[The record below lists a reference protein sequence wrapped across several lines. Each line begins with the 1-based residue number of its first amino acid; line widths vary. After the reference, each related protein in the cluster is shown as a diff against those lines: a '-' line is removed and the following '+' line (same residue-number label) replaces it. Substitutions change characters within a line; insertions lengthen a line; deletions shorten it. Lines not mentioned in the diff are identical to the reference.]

1 MTPRKTKGLGKGLP
15 SMFGVKSVADVLEP
29 KTPNGEIQKL
39 PLVKLHPGK
48 YQARRTLSEE
58 SIQELARSIQEK
70 GIINPIVVRK
80 IDENSYEILA
90 GERRFRAAT
99 QIGLKEVPVSVLEVG
114 DEDALIIGL
123 IENLQR
129 EDLNVVDAA
138 LGVQRLIQEFNFS
151 HEQAA
156 QAVGR
161 SRSAV
166 SNLIRLLSLP
176 EEIQVFLK
184 DGELDMG
191 HARALLPLE
200 KDEQLEVAEEI
211 IKKGLSVR
219 QVEVLVERK
228 KKLKEESALAEEEPE
243 TPLIDLTKFEKQ
255 LGKLYGTGVKLSANA
270 KGKGK
275 IVLNFSNKEEFAVL
289 MKKLNKIFFIES

>member
-29 KTPNGEIQKL
+29 KTPNGDVQKL
-39 PLVKLHPGK
+39 LLAKLHPGK
-48 YQARRTLSEE
+48 YQARKTLPEE
-58 SIQELARSIQEK
+58 SIQELAHSIQEK

-80 IDENSYEILA
+80 IEENSYEILA

-99 QIGLKEVPVSVLEVG
+99 LIGLKEVPVSILEVG

-129 EDLNVVDAA
+129 EDLNVIDAA
-138 LGVQRLIQEFNFS
+138 WGVQRLIQEFNYS

-176 EEIQVFLK
+176 EEIQTFLK

-200 KDEQLEVAEEI
+200 KVEQIKLAEEI
-211 IKKGLSVR
+211 IKKALSVR
-219 QVEVLVERK
+219 QVEALVERIK
-228 KKLKEESALAEEEPE
+228 KQKEEPE
-243 TPLIDLTKFEKQ
+243 TPSEEGEILLPDFTKFEKQ
-255 LGKLYGTGVKLSANA
+255 LGKLYGTPVKLSANA

-275 IVLNFSNKEEFAVL
+275 IVLNFANKEEL
-289 MKKLNKIFFIES
+289 MALLKKLNNK

>member
-219 QVEVLVERK
+219 QVEGLVERK

-289 MKKLNKIFFIES
+289 MKKLNKK

>member
-29 KTPNGEIQKL
+29 KTPNGDVQKL
-39 PLVKLHPGK
+39 PLAKLHPGK
-48 YQARRTLSEE
+48 YQARKTLSEE
-58 SIQELARSIQEK
+58 SIQELAHSIQEK

-80 IDENSYEILA
+80 VEENSYEILA

-99 QIGLKEVPVSVLEVG
+99 LIGLKEVPVSILEVG

-129 EDLNVVDAA
+129 EDLNVIDAA
-138 LGVQRLIQEFNFS
+138 WGVQRLIQEFNFS

-176 EEIQVFLK
+176 EEIQTYLK
-184 DGELDMG
+184 NGELDMG

-200 KDEQLEVAEEI
+200 KVEQIKLAEEI

-219 QVEVLVERK
+219 QVEALVEKIK
-228 KKLKEESALAEEEPE
+228 KQKEEPE
-243 TPLIDLTKFEKQ
+243 TPAAEGEMILPDFTKFEKQ
-255 LGKLYGTGVKLSANA
+255 LGKLYGTPVKLSANA

-275 IVLNFSNKEEFAVL
+275 IVLNFANKEEL
-289 MKKLNKIFFIES
+289 MTLLKKLNKK

>member
-29 KTPNGEIQKL
+29 KTPNGDVQKL
-39 PLVKLHPGK
+39 LLAKLHPGK
-48 YQARRTLSEE
+48 YQARKTLPEE
-58 SIQELARSIQEK
+58 SIQELAHSIQEK

-80 IDENSYEILA
+80 IEENSYEILA

-99 QIGLKEVPVSVLEVG
+99 LIGLKEVPVSILEVG

-129 EDLNVVDAA
+129 EDLSVIDAA
-138 LGVQRLIQEFNFS
+138 WGVQRLIQEFNYS

-176 EEIQVFLK
+176 EEIQTFLK

-200 KDEQLEVAEEI
+200 KVEQIKLAEEI
-211 IKKGLSVR
+211 IKKALSVR
-219 QVEVLVERK
+219 QVEALVERIK
-228 KKLKEESALAEEEPE
+228 KQKEEPE
-243 TPLIDLTKFEKQ
+243 TPSEEGEILLPDFTKFEKQ
-255 LGKLYGTGVKLSANA
+255 LGKLYGTPVKLSANA

-275 IVLNFSNKEEFAVL
+275 IVLNFANKEEL
-289 MKKLNKIFFIES
+289 MALLKKLNKK

>member
-29 KTPNGEIQKL
+29 KTPNGDVQKL
-39 PLVKLHPGK
+39 LLAKLHPGK
-48 YQARRTLSEE
+48 YQARKTLPEE
-58 SIQELARSIQEK
+58 SIQELAHSIQEK

-80 IDENSYEILA
+80 IEENSYEILA

-99 QIGLKEVPVSVLEVG
+99 LIGLKEVPVSILEVG

-123 IENLQR
+123 IENLHR
-129 EDLNVVDAA
+129 EDLNVIDAA
-138 LGVQRLIQEFNFS
+138 WGVQRLIQEFNYS

-176 EEIQVFLK
+176 EEIQTFLK

-200 KDEQLEVAEEI
+200 KVEQIKLAEEI
-211 IKKGLSVR
+211 IKKALSVR
-219 QVEVLVERK
+219 QVEALVERIK
-228 KKLKEESALAEEEPE
+228 KQKEEPE
-243 TPLIDLTKFEKQ
+243 TPSEEGEILLPDFTKFEKQ
-255 LGKLYGTGVKLSANA
+255 LGKLYGTPVKLSANA

-275 IVLNFSNKEEFAVL
+275 IVLNFANKEEL
-289 MKKLNKIFFIES
+289 MALLKKLNKK

>member
-29 KTPNGEIQKL
+29 KTPNGDVQKL
-39 PLVKLHPGK
+39 LLAKLHPGK
-48 YQARRTLSEE
+48 YQARKTLPEE
-58 SIQELARSIQEK
+58 SIQELAHSIQEK

-80 IDENSYEILA
+80 IEENSYEILA

-99 QIGLKEVPVSVLEVG
+99 LIGLKEVPVSILEVG

-129 EDLNVVDAA
+129 EDLNVIDAA
-138 LGVQRLIQEFNFS
+138 WGVQRLIQEFNYS

-176 EEIQVFLK
+176 EEIQTFLK

-200 KDEQLEVAEEI
+200 KVEQIKLAEEI
-211 IKKGLSVR
+211 IKKALSVR
-219 QVEVLVERK
+219 QVEALVERIK
-228 KKLKEESALAEEEPE
+228 KQKEEPE
-243 TPLIDLTKFEKQ
+243 TPSEEGEILLPDFTKFEKQ
-255 LGKLYGTGVKLSANA
+255 LGKLYGTPVKLSANA

-275 IVLNFSNKEEFAVL
+275 IVLNFANKEEL
-289 MKKLNKIFFIES
+289 MALLKKLNKK

>member
-29 KTPNGEIQKL
+29 KTPNGDVQKL
-39 PLVKLHPGK
+39 PLAKLHPGK
-48 YQARRTLSEE
+48 YQARKTLSEE
-58 SIQELARSIQEK
+58 SIQELAHSIQEK

-80 IDENSYEILA
+80 IEENSYEILA

-99 QIGLKEVPVSVLEVG
+99 LIGLKEVPVSILEVG

-129 EDLNVVDAA
+129 EDLNVIDAA
-138 LGVQRLIQEFNFS
+138 WGVQRLIQEFNFS

-176 EEIQVFLK
+176 EEIQTFLK

-200 KDEQLEVAEEI
+200 KVEQIELAEEI

-219 QVEVLVERK
+219 QVEALVERIK
-228 KKLKEESALAEEEPE
+228 KQKEEPE
-243 TPLIDLTKFEKQ
+243 TPPEEGEILLPDFTKFEKQ
-255 LGKLYGTGVKLSANA
+255 LGKLYGTPVKLSANA

-275 IVLNFSNKEEFAVL
+275 IVLNFANKEEL
-289 MKKLNKIFFIES
+289 MALLKKLNKK

>member
-29 KTPNGEIQKL
+29 KTPNGDVQKL
-39 PLVKLHPGK
+39 PLAKLHPGK
-48 YQARRTLSEE
+48 YQARKTLSEE
-58 SIQELARSIQEK
+58 SIQELAHSIQEK

-80 IDENSYEILA
+80 VEENSYEILA

-99 QIGLKEVPVSVLEVG
+99 LIGLKEVPVSILEVG

-129 EDLNVVDAA
+129 EDLNVIDAA
-138 LGVQRLIQEFNFS
+138 WGVQRLIQEFNFS

-176 EEIQVFLK
+176 EEIQTYLK
-184 DGELDMG
+184 NGELDMG

-200 KDEQLEVAEEI
+200 KVEQIELAEEI

-219 QVEVLVERK
+219 QVEALVEKIK
-228 KKLKEESALAEEEPE
+228 KQKEEPE
-243 TPLIDLTKFEKQ
+243 TPAEEGEIILPDFTKFEKQ
-255 LGKLYGTGVKLSANA
+255 LGRLYGTPVKLSANA

-275 IVLNFSNKEEFAVL
+275 IVLNFANKEEL
-289 MKKLNKIFFIES
+289 MALLKKLNKK

>member
-29 KTPNGEIQKL
+29 KTPNGDVQKL
-39 PLVKLHPGK
+39 LLAKLHPGK
-48 YQARRTLSEE
+48 YQARKTLPEE
-58 SIQELARSIQEK
+58 SIQELAHSIQEK

-80 IDENSYEILA
+80 IEENSYEILA

-99 QIGLKEVPVSVLEVG
+99 LIGLKEVPVSILEVG

-129 EDLNVVDAA
+129 EDLNVIDAA
-138 LGVQRLIQEFNFS
+138 WGVQRLIQEFNYS

-176 EEIQVFLK
+176 EEIQTFLK

-200 KDEQLEVAEEI
+200 KVEQIKLAEEI
-211 IKKGLSVR
+211 ITYL
-219 QVEVLVERK
+219 
-228 KKLKEESALAEEEPE
+228 
-243 TPLIDLTKFEKQ
+243 
-255 LGKLYGTGVKLSANA
+255 
-270 KGKGK
+270 
-275 IVLNFSNKEEFAVL
+275 
-289 MKKLNKIFFIES
+289 

>member
-29 KTPNGEIQKL
+29 KTPNGDVQKL

-48 YQARRTLSEE
+48 YQARKTLSED
-58 SIQELARSIQEK
+58 SIQELAHSIQEK

-80 IDENSYEILA
+80 IEENSYEILA

-99 QIGLKEVPVSVLEVG
+99 LIGLKEVPVSILEVG

-129 EDLNVVDAA
+129 EDLNVIDAA
-138 LGVQRLIQEFNFS
+138 WGVQRLIQEFNFS

-176 EEIQVFLK
+176 EEIQTFLK

-200 KDEQLEVAEEI
+200 KAEQIELAEEI

-219 QVEVLVERK
+219 QVEALVERIK
-228 KKLKEESALAEEEPE
+228 KQKEELATPTEEEKISLP
-243 TPLIDLTKFEKQ
+243 DFTKFEKQ
-255 LGKLYGTGVKLSANA
+255 LGKLYATTVKLSANA

-275 IVLNFSNKEEFAVL
+275 IVLNFANKEAL
-289 MKKLNKIFFIES
+289 MALLKKLNKK

>member
-29 KTPNGEIQKL
+29 KTPNGDIKKL
-39 PLVKLHPGK
+39 PLAKLQPGK

-58 SIQELARSIQEK
+58 SIQELAHSIQEK

-80 IDENSYEILA
+80 MDENSYEILA

-99 QIGLKEVPVSVLEVG
+99 FIGLKEVPVSVLEVN

-176 EEIQVFLK
+176 EQIQAYLK
-184 DGELDMG
+184 EEQLDMG

-200 KDEQLEVAEEI
+200 KEEQVELAEEI
-211 IKKGLSVR
+211 IKRGLSVR
-219 QVEVLVERK
+219 QVEALVERR
-228 KKLKEESALAEEEPE
+228 KKLKEAPQE
-243 TPLIDLTKFEKQ
+243 TEISIFDFNKFEKQ
-255 LGKLYGTGVKLSANA
+255 LSKIYGTGVKLSANA

-275 IVLNFSNKEEFAVL
+275 IVLNFSNKDEFAAL
-289 MKKLNKIFFIES
+289 MKKLYKK

>member
-29 KTPNGEIQKL
+29 KTPNGDVQKL
-39 PLVKLHPGK
+39 PLAKLHPGK
-48 YQARRTLSEE
+48 YQARKTLSEE
-58 SIQELARSIQEK
+58 SIQELAHSIQEK

-80 IDENSYEILA
+80 VEENSYEILA

-99 QIGLKEVPVSVLEVG
+99 LIGLKEVPVSILEVG

-129 EDLNVVDAA
+129 EDLNVIDAA
-138 LGVQRLIQEFNFS
+138 WGIQRLIQEFNFS

-176 EEIQVFLK
+176 EEIQTYLK
-184 DGELDMG
+184 NGELDMG

-200 KDEQLEVAEEI
+200 KVEQIELAEEI

-219 QVEVLVERK
+219 QVEALVEKIK
-228 KKLKEESALAEEEPE
+228 KQKEEPE
-243 TPLIDLTKFEKQ
+243 TPAEEGEIILPDFTKFEKQ
-255 LGKLYGTGVKLSANA
+255 LGKLYGTPVKLSANA

-275 IVLNFSNKEEFAVL
+275 IVLNFANKEEL
-289 MKKLNKIFFIES
+289 MALLKKLNKK

>member
-29 KTPNGEIQKL
+29 KTPNGDVQKL
-39 PLVKLHPGK
+39 PLAKLHPGK
-48 YQARRTLSEE
+48 YQARKILSEE
-58 SIQELARSIQEK
+58 SIQELAHSIQEK

-80 IDENSYEILA
+80 VEENSYEILA

-99 QIGLKEVPVSVLEVG
+99 LIGLKEVPVSILEVG

-129 EDLNVVDAA
+129 EDLNVIDAA
-138 LGVQRLIQEFNFS
+138 WGVQRLIQEFNFS

-176 EEIQVFLK
+176 EEIQTYLK
-184 DGELDMG
+184 NGELDMG

-200 KDEQLEVAEEI
+200 KVEQIELAEEI

-219 QVEVLVERK
+219 QVEALVEKIK
-228 KKLKEESALAEEEPE
+228 KQKEEPE
-243 TPLIDLTKFEKQ
+243 TPAEEGEIILPDFTKFEKQ
-255 LGKLYGTGVKLSANA
+255 LGKLYGTPVKLSANA

-275 IVLNFSNKEEFAVL
+275 IVLNFANKEEL
-289 MKKLNKIFFIES
+289 MALLKKLNKK

>member
-29 KTPNGEIQKL
+29 KTPNGDVQKL
-39 PLVKLHPGK
+39 LLAKLHPGK
-48 YQARRTLSEE
+48 YQARKTLPEE
-58 SIQELARSIQEK
+58 SIQELAHSIQEK

-80 IDENSYEILA
+80 IEENSYEILA

-99 QIGLKEVPVSVLEVG
+99 LIGLKEVPVSILEVG

-129 EDLNVVDAA
+129 EDLNVIDAA
-138 LGVQRLIQEFNFS
+138 WGVQRLIQEFNYS

-176 EEIQVFLK
+176 EEIQTFLK

-200 KDEQLEVAEEI
+200 KVEQIKLAEEI
-211 IKKGLSVR
+211 IKKALSVR
-219 QVEVLVERK
+219 QVEALVERIK
-228 KKLKEESALAEEEPE
+228 KQKEEPE
-243 TPLIDLTKFEKQ
+243 TPSEEGEILLPDFTKFEKQ
-255 LGKLYGTGVKLSANA
+255 LGKFYGTPVKLSANA

-275 IVLNFSNKEEFAVL
+275 IVLNFANKEEL
-289 MKKLNKIFFIES
+289 MALLKKLNKK

>member
-29 KTPNGEIQKL
+29 KTPNGDVQKL
-39 PLVKLHPGK
+39 LLAKLHPGK
-48 YQARRTLSEE
+48 YQARKTLPEE
-58 SIQELARSIQEK
+58 SIQELAHSIQEK

-80 IDENSYEILA
+80 IEENSYEILA

-99 QIGLKEVPVSVLEVG
+99 LIGLKEVPVSILEVG

-129 EDLNVVDAA
+129 EDLNVIDAA
-138 LGVQRLIQEFNFS
+138 WGVQRLIQEFNYS

-176 EEIQVFLK
+176 EEIQTFLK

-200 KDEQLEVAEEI
+200 KVEQIKLAEEI
-211 IKKGLSVR
+211 IKKALSVR
-219 QVEVLVERK
+219 QVEALVERIK
-228 KKLKEESALAEEEPE
+228 KQKEEPE
-243 TPLIDLTKFEKQ
+243 TPSEEGETLLPDFTKFEKQ
-255 LGKLYGTGVKLSANA
+255 LGKLYGTPVKLSANA

-275 IVLNFSNKEEFAVL
+275 IVLNFANKEEL
-289 MKKLNKIFFIES
+289 MALLKKLNKK

>member
-29 KTPNGEIQKL
+29 KTPNGDVQKL
-39 PLVKLHPGK
+39 PLAKLHPGK
-48 YQARRTLSEE
+48 YQARKTLSEE
-58 SIQELARSIQEK
+58 SIQELAHSIQEK

-80 IDENSYEILA
+80 VEENSYEILA

-99 QIGLKEVPVSVLEVG
+99 LIGLKEVPVSILEVG

-129 EDLNVVDAA
+129 EDLNVIDAA
-138 LGVQRLIQEFNFS
+138 WGVQRLIQEFNFS

-176 EEIQVFLK
+176 EEIQTYLK
-184 DGELDMG
+184 NGELDMG

-200 KDEQLEVAEEI
+200 KVEQIKLAEEI

-219 QVEVLVERK
+219 QVEALVEKIK
-228 KKLKEESALAEEEPE
+228 KEKEEPE
-243 TPLIDLTKFEKQ
+243 TPAAEGEMILPDFTKFEKQ
-255 LGKLYGTGVKLSANA
+255 LGKLYGTPVKLSANA

-275 IVLNFSNKEEFAVL
+275 IVLNFANKEEL
-289 MKKLNKIFFIES
+289 MALLKKLNKK

>member
-29 KTPNGEIQKL
+29 KTPNGDVQKL
-39 PLVKLHPGK
+39 LLAKLHPGK
-48 YQARRTLSEE
+48 YQARKTLPEE
-58 SIQELARSIQEK
+58 SIQELAHSIQEK

-80 IDENSYEILA
+80 IEENSYEILA

-99 QIGLKEVPVSVLEVG
+99 LIGLKEVPVSILEVG

-129 EDLNVVDAA
+129 EDLNVIDAA
-138 LGVQRLIQEFNFS
+138 WGVQRLIQEFNYS

-176 EEIQVFLK
+176 EEIQTFLK

-200 KDEQLEVAEEI
+200 KVEQIKLAEEI
-211 IKKGLSVR
+211 IKKALSVR
-219 QVEVLVERK
+219 QVEALVERIK
-228 KKLKEESALAEEEPE
+228 KQKEEPE
-243 TPLIDLTKFEKQ
+243 TPSEEGEILLPDFTKFEKQ
-255 LGKLYGTGVKLSANA
+255 LGRLYGTPVKLSANA

-275 IVLNFSNKEEFAVL
+275 IVLNFANKEEL
-289 MKKLNKIFFIES
+289 MALLKKLNKK